1 MLKQKMKIAG
11 ACLGGICLAVAMT
24 GTALAATYTITYDAS
39 TDGQGLF
46 LPENTEILTQT
57 KESGETVKI
66 SDRTPAG
73 KDMGHLVAIGL
84 DTCGGVLLSG
94 TSNFQYIYG
103 TRSYFDKWTDD
114 REGNGNV
121 YTAGQDYMKDANLT
135 LYAQWKY
142 VRKDESTPLP
152 DVKRDGY
159 ELLGWYDSYENGN
172 FLGMPGDEVELENL
186 SVIYARWSD
195 GSSSTNPPAANSNA
209 IEPSTPGG
217 SSASNSGSHSGNSNT
232 NTNTNTNTNSGDEGQ
247 SDVAPNDDI
256 VEVVINAD
264 KSVKLTAT
272 NTGLATTADPTVT
285 IPAKDG
291 AVDVEAV
298 KAQLTAWHVDL
309 TAEKNAEALAALE
322 SPDAS
327 GTIDFYRDGAVDP
340 VSENANDNNGE
351 GGDVEQGMAGEQPT
365 AAANGAGTPIANVGG
380 QAPAKTEKLSA
391 TVDASSVLLSVI
403 VIAAIGAIG
412 TGIARRR

>member
-84 DTCGGVLLSG
+84 DTDGGVLLSG

-103 TRSYFDKWTDD
+103 IRSYFDKWTDD

-186 SVIYARWSD
+186 SVIFATSARRQLDTDQFSTLVLALSDSYDHIIIDTDCSDESIDCLSGIAMNSIVISTSDPSGTRDARYVCDRLYSRNVPGVKVLFNRVRKDYIADKITPNLDYAMDTVGVPLAGVVPELPDIVRCTSR
-195 GSSSTNPPAANSNA
+195 GIAPK
-209 IEPSTPGG
+209 
-217 SSASNSGSHSGNSNT
+217 SNSMTQKIFKSIASRLDGESVPLT
-232 NTNTNTNTNSGDEGQ
+232 
-247 SDVAPNDDI
+247 
-256 VEVVINAD
+256 VI
-264 KSVKLTAT
+264 
-272 NTGLATTADPTVT
+272 
-285 IPAKDG
+285 
-291 AVDVEAV
+291 
-298 KAQLTAWHVDL
+298 
-309 TAEKNAEALAALE
+309 
-322 SPDAS
+322 
-327 GTIDFYRDGAVDP
+327 
-340 VSENANDNNGE
+340 
-351 GGDVEQGMAGEQPT
+351 
-365 AAANGAGTPIANVGG
+365 
-380 QAPAKTEKLSA
+380 
-391 TVDASSVLLSVI
+391 
-403 VIAAIGAIG
+403 
-412 TGIARRR
+412 